1 MVNSFLFGNQASSQS
16 KYLLEFKAG
25 KMLLEGTTVNPVNR
39 KGLVYLH
46 RADDNLMHFCW
57 KDRTSGQV
65 EDDLIIFPDDTE
77 FKRVEQCTTGRVFV
91 LKFKSTNK
99 KCFYWM
105 QEPKDD
111 KDEDI
116 CKKVN
121 EFLNNPTASA
131 SRNSS
136 GLGHSI
142 TDLPE
147 SDLHNL
153 INNVSSQQLMQLLSR
168 VNGVGSNQVLA
179 NLLSQSG
186 SGSSRARD
194 RHSGSSSS
202 RSSTKQSNSSASN
215 NNNNNTQESTTTNT
229 TNTSTQSPATVTPTT
244 VTPTTTPVVSNMP
257 GSIQLSDLQNIISG
271 LAVQG
276 NKKEEISV
284 DLASVVNSDALKTL
298 LENKEFMD
306 KAKELIPDTNEA
318 GLPEQPL
325 PAQVT
330 ATIESVQFKSALS
343 TFSSALQSGLLGPLV
358 QQFNLS
364 EACVEAANKGSLEEF
379 VKAMEAQSSKV
390 KKSPAAT
397 ADEDKK
403 DGDDADM
410 ALE

>member
-25 KMLLEGTTVNPVNR
+25 KMLLEGTTVNPINR

-57 KDRTSGQV
+57 KDRTSGQL

-77 FKRVEQCTTGRVFV
+77 FKKVEQCTTGRVFV

-121 EFLNNPTASA
+121 EYLNNPSASA
-131 SRNSS
+131 SRNNS
-136 GLGHSI
+136 GLGHSLA
-142 TDLPE
+142 DMPE

-186 SGSSRARD
+186 SGSSRSS
-194 RHSGSSSS
+194 RHSGSS
-202 RSSTKQSNSSASN
+202 RSSTKQSSSSATSSSN
-215 NNNNNTQESTTTNT
+215 NNQESSSTT
-229 TNTSTQSPATVTPTT
+229 TNTSTQSPTT
-244 VTPTTTPVVSNMP
+244 VTPTTTPVVSNQP

-271 LAVQG
+271 LAVGQG
-276 NKKEEISV
+276 KKEVSV
-284 DLASVVNSDALKTL
+284 DLASVVNSEALKTL

-306 KAKELIPDTNEA
+306 KVKELIPDTSEA
-318 GLPEQPL
+318 GLPERSL

-330 ATIESVQFKSALS
+330 ETIESVQFKSALG
-343 TFSSALQSGLLGPLV
+343 TFNSALQSGLLGPLV

-390 KKSPAAT
+390 KKSPAA
-397 ADEDKK
+397 AVEDEKK
-403 DGDDADM
+403 DGADDADM

>member
-1 MVNSFLFGNQASSQS
+1 MVNSFLFGNQASQS

-77 FKRVEQCTTGRVFV
+77 FKKVEQCTTGRVFV

-121 EFLNNPTASA
+121 EFLNNPSASA

-136 GLGHSI
+136 SLGHSL
-142 TDLPE
+142 TEMPE
-147 SDLHNL
+147 ADLHNL
-153 INNVSSQQLMQLLSR
+153 INNVNSQQLMQLLSR
-168 VNGVGSNQVLA
+168 VNGGGNQMLA
-179 NLLSQSG
+179 SLLNQSS
-186 SGSSRARD
+186 SGSSRAS
-194 RHSGSSSS
+194 RHSGSS
-202 RSSTKQSNSSASN
+202 RSSTKQTSSSASN
-215 NNNNNTQESTTTNT
+215 NNQESSSTTTNT
-229 TNTSTQSPATVTPTT
+229 TNTSTQSPTT

-257 GSIQLSDLQNIISG
+257 AGNIQLSDLQNIISG

-276 NKKEEISV
+276 GKKEEVSV
-284 DLASVVNSDALKTL
+284 DLASIVNSDALKTL

-306 KAKELIPDTNEA
+306 KVKELIPDTSEA
-318 GLPEQPL
+318 GLPERSL

-330 ATIESVQFKSALS
+330 ATIESVQFKSALG
-343 TFSSALQSGLLGPLV
+343 TFNSALQSGLLGPLV

-364 EACVEAANKGSLEEF
+364 EACVKAANEGSLEEF
-379 VKAMEAQSSKV
+379 VKAMEAQSSKA
-390 KKSPAAT
+390 KKPTEASAAAAT
-397 ADEDKK
+397 AEEDKK
-403 DGDDADM
+403 DDDADM

>member
-25 KMLLEGTTVNPVNR
+25 KMLLEGTTVNPINR

-57 KDRTSGQV
+57 KDRTSGQL

-77 FKRVEQCTTGRVFV
+77 FKKVEQCTTGRVFV

-121 EFLNNPTASA
+121 EFLNNPSASA

-136 GLGHSI
+136 GLGHSL
-142 TDLPE
+142 TDMPE

-179 NLLSQSG
+179 NLLNQSG
-186 SGSSRARD
+186 SGSSRAS
-194 RHSGSSSS
+194 RHSGSS
-202 RSSTKQSNSSASN
+202 RSSTKQSSSSASN
-215 NNNNNTQESTTTNT
+215 NSSNSSSNNNQESSSTTTNTTNT
-229 TNTSTQSPATVTPTT
+229 TNTSTQSPTT

-271 LAVQG
+271 LAVG
-276 NKKEEISV
+276 KKDEVSV

-306 KAKELIPDTNEA
+306 KVKELIPDTSEA
-318 GLPEQPL
+318 GLPERSL

-330 ATIESVQFKSALS
+330 ATIESVQFKSALG
-343 TFSSALQSGLLGPLV
+343 TFNSALQSGLLGPLV

-364 EACVEAANKGSLEEF
+364 DACVEAANKGNLEEF
-379 VKAMEAQSSKV
+379 VKAMEAQSTKV

-397 ADEDKK
+397 AEEEKK
-403 DGDDADM
+403 DGAEDADM